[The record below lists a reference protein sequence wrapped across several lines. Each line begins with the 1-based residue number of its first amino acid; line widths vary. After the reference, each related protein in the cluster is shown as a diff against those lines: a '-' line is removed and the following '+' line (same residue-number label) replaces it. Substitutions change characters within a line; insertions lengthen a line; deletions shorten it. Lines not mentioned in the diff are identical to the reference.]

1 VSNFSYKLAVT
12 LQWRKKKNQG
22 ITSMTFRQ
30 NKNQGITKHDEH
42 VIEIKIKGSQQR
54 NINQGIIKH
63 DKHVI
68 KI

>member
-1 VSNFSYKLAVT
+1 
-12 LQWRKKKNQG
+12 
-22 ITSMTFRQ
+22 MTFRQ